1 MQNFPKRLADKL
13 SDRTRSGSL
22 RALRQSGSLIDFS
35 SNDYLGFARSAG
47 IFAAAQHI
55 VEQNSL
61 SNGATGSRLISGNHG
76 FYTEAESLI
85 ATFHGAESALI
96 FNSGYDANVG
106 FFSSVPQRNDI
117 VLYDE
122 YCHASIRD
130 GIRLSGAKNIKFA
143 HNDLY
148 DLRSKLE
155 NFQSAENE
163 VYVATESVFSMDGD
177 SPNLREL
184 ANLCSEHR
192 ARLVIDEAH
201 AVGTFGDRGEGFVTA
216 SNLQDQVFAN
226 IVTFG
231 KALGCHGAAVLGSAD
246 LRDYLINFAR
256 SFIYSTALPPHA
268 IATVIAAYQHLTISE
283 ADRNKL
289 FQNIEFFNTCA
300 TQFGISDKIIAGNSA
315 IKCVV
320 IPGNETVRK
329 ISRLFIDN
337 NFDIRAIL
345 SPTVP
350 SGQERLRICI
360 HSYNSQAE
368 IEEVLRLLAIFVKQE

>member
-1 MQNFPKRLADKL
+1 MQNFPKRLAVKL
-13 SDRTRSGSL
+13 SDRTKSGSL

-35 SNDYLGFARSAG
+35 SNDYLGFARCVEIYQTAHSL
-47 IFAAAQHI
+47 
-55 VEQNSL
+55 VEQNGI
-61 SNGATGSRLISGNHG
+61 SNGATGSRLISGNYDL
-76 FYTEAESLI
+76 YTEAESLT

-96 FNSGYDANVG
+96 FNSGYDANLG

-130 GIRLSGAKNIKFA
+130 GIRLSGAKSIKFA
-143 HNDLY
+143 HNDLH
-148 DLRSKLE
+148 DLQRRLE
-155 NFQSAENE
+155 KFNSDGNE
-163 VYVATESVFSMDGD
+163 IFVATESVFSMDGD
-177 SPNLREL
+177 SPDLLQLVEL
-184 ANLCSEHR
+184 CTKYG

-201 AVGTFGDRGEGFVTA
+201 AVGVFGKKGEGLIA
-216 SNLQDQVFAN
+216 ANKLQDRIFAT

-268 IATVIAAYQHLTISE
+268 VATVIAAGQHLQN
-283 ADRNKL
+283 ADSDRHKL
-289 FQNIEFFNTCA
+289 TQNIRFFDFCA
-300 TQFGISDKIIAGNSA
+300 TKYGISDKIIVGNSA

-320 IPGNETVRK
+320 IPGNETVQK
-329 ISRLFIDN
+329 ISRQFIDR

-350 SGQERLRICI
+350 IGQERLRICI

-368 IEEVLRLLAIFVKQE
+368 IEEVLRLLATFVKQE